1 VTPSP
6 ETVGVS
12 DVAPAGETVADGR
25 YVIMGSLGAGSQG
38 ETLEAV
44 DKREGRAVAIKRF
57 TIRGAKSWKDVELAE
72 REASVLSSLS
82 HSGLPRYIDHFE
94 ENGALYLVMEKIEG
108 ETLQTRRKRG
118 AGLDQ
123 AQVTRFLRDAGACL
137 RYLHSQAPPVV
148 HRDIKPGNVIL
159 RPDGSYCLVD
169 FGSVRDRLKPEGGS
183 TVVGTFGFMAPEQF
197 QGRAGPSSDVYA
209 VGATAL
215 SLLAGREPEDLP
227 HRGLGVDVD
236 SALRGQVDR
245 RLVSALR
252 SMLEPDPDKRAPSVE
267 GALRAA
273 GLVEGAASSQAPPP
287 RPGSAAEAKAARNER
302 LRQRFHEIEDEQR
315 DRQANRAERRAHKFA
330 AVVERRARKQ
340 AEREARRAERHFAR
354 GWHRPGRPVPP
365 GVALGV
371 LILFA
376 LRIASVATFA
386 LFSVLLPL
394 LFTLIYIPGR
404 RERMLEIGQAGQR
417 GLARAREHIRYQFM
431 GGQIPPELERFLR
444 DHDIDPE
451 AGARGGP
458 FTHNQGPFAT
468 RAPSPRQR
476 VSVDAEAEAEADAE
490 AEALD
495 AEAQELAPNDP
506 PHRRTNR

>member
-6 ETVGVS
+6 ETAGVS
-12 DVAPAGETVADGR
+12 DVGPASEVVGNGR
-25 YVIMGSLGAGSQG
+25 YVVVGSLGAGSQG

-44 DKREGRAVAIKRF
+44 DKREGRAVAVKRF

-72 REASVLSSLS
+72 REASVLASLS

-197 QGRAGPSSDVYA
+197 QGRAGPASDVYA

-215 SLLAGREPEDLP
+215 SLLTGREPEDLP
-227 HRGLGVDVD
+227 HKGLGVDVE

-245 RLVSALR
+245 RLIVALLR
-252 SMLEPDPDKRAPSVE
+252 MLEPDPDKRAKSVE
-267 GALRAA
+267 DALRGA
-273 GLVEGAASSQAPPP
+273 GLGEGSSAAAPPP
-287 RPGSAAEAKAARNER
+287 KRSGAAAEVKAARRER
-302 LRQRFHEIEDEQR
+302 LRERYSEIEDELRGREAERAERRARKFAAMVERRTLKQVER
-315 DRQANRAERRAHKFA
+315 ETRRAERRAHRS
-330 AVVERRARKQ
+330 RRYASGK
-340 AEREARRAERHFAR
+340 
-354 GWHRPGRPVPP
+354 WHRAGPPVLPGR
-365 GVALGV
+365 ALSL
-371 LILFA
+371 LILLA
-376 LRIASVATFA
+376 LNIASVATFA
-386 LFSVLLPL
+386 LFQVLLPT
-394 LFTLIYIPGR
+394 LFTFVPVAGR
-404 RERMLEIGQAGQR
+404 RQRMLEIGRAGEQ
-417 GLARAREHIRYQFM
+417 GLRRAREYIRYHFA
-431 GGQIPPELERFLR
+431 GGAMPAELESFMT
-444 DHDIDPE
+444 E
-451 AGARGGP
+451 A
-458 FTHNQGPFAT
+458 AT
-468 RAPSPRQR
+468 RDAESAEGRRTNSSRAARQR
-476 VSVDAEAEAEADAE
+476 ISIDAEAEEAELQADAAAEADA
-490 AEALD
+490 AA
-495 AEAQELAPNDP
+495 
-506 PHRRTNR
+506 RRARQR